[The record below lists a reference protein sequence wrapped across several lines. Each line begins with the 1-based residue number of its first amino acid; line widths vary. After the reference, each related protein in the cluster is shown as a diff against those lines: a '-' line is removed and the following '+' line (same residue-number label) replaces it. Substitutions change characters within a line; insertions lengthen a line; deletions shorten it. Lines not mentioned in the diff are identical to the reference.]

1 MTELE
6 GRELSYGEALTA
18 AVLVSSTLPK
28 DETLVGIMLPASIAS
43 AVVNVG
49 AVLAGEVPVNLNFTT
64 GPDALEAAIASC
76 GLRTIY
82 TSRKLL
88 EKAKIEPRPGMIFVE
103 DALRFGRVAK
113 MVACLRAR
121 VAPAS
126 VLVKGARSDSLAA
139 ILFSSGSS
147 ATPKGIML
155 SHANLMANVESV
167 GQLFPVDRRDT
178 VACTLPLFHSFGFTF
193 TLWFPLLNGARM
205 AYHPQPLDAKS
216 IGELIA
222 RTGATILP
230 TAPTFCQ
237 AYLRG
242 CTKEQLSSLRFVL
255 TGAERLPAALAAA
268 FEEKFGVKIL
278 EGYGATEMAPVI
290 AVNVPDR
297 EAGGG
302 SQAGRR
308 LGTVGQPIPGVAVK
322 VVDPE
327 TGADVPEGS
336 DGLLLVRGPN
346 RMMGYW
352 NQPEATLKTLRDGW
366 YVTGDI
372 VSLDAQ
378 GFIRIVDRQARFSKI
393 AGEMAPH
400 RKVEEALR
408 SVVSDAAV
416 VVTGVADDRKGERL
430 VAFVAKP
437 GTCPLTVWRGLMET
451 DLPKLW
457 IPKRDDIRIVN
468 AIPMLGSGKVDFRAV
483 RAMAA

>member
-1 MTELE
+1 
-6 GRELSYGEALTA
+6 
-18 AVLVSSTLPK
+18 
-28 DETLVGIMLPASIAS
+28 
-43 AVVNVG
+43 
-49 AVLAGEVPVNLNFTT
+49 VNLNFTA
-64 GPDALEAAIASC
+64 GPDALEAAISSC

-88 EKAKIEPRPGMIFVE
+88 EKAKIAPRAGMIFVE
-103 DALRFGRVAK
+103 DVLRFGRAAK
-113 MVACLRAR
+113 VRAYVRAR
-121 VAPAS
+121 FAPAS
-126 VLVKGARSDSLAA
+126 ALVAADVRSDSLAA

-155 SHANLMANVESV
+155 SHANLIANVDAV
-167 GQLFPVDRRDT
+167 RQLFPVDGGDT
-178 VACTLPLFHSFGFTF
+178 VAAALPLFHSFGFTF
-193 TLWFPLLNGARM
+193 TLWFPLLSGARA
-205 AYHPQPLDAKS
+205 AYHPQPVDAKS

-222 RTGATILP
+222 RTRATILP

-242 CTKEQLSSLRFVL
+242 CTAEQLASLRFVM

-290 AVNVPDR
+290 AANVPDR
-297 EAGGG
+297 AAGGE
-302 SQAGRR
+302 SQVGMRP
-308 LGTVGQPIPGVAVK
+308 GTVGQPIPGVAVK
-322 VVDPE
+322 VADPE
-327 TGADVPEGS
+327 TGADVRAGS
-336 DGLLLVRGPN
+336 EGLLLVRGPN

-352 NQPEATLKTLRDGW
+352 NQPELTRNSLRVGW

-372 VSLDAQ
+372 VSLDAA
-378 GFIRIVDRQARFSKI
+378 GFIRIVDRQSRFSKI

-400 RKVEEALR
+400 GKVEEALR
-408 SVVSDAAV
+408 SVVPDAPV

-437 GTCPLTVWRGLMET
+437 GACPAAVWKGLMET
-451 DLPKLW
+451 GLPKLW
-457 IPKRDDIRIVN
+457 IPKRDDIRIVD
-468 AIPMLGSGKVDFRAV
+468 AIPMLSSGKVDFRSV